1 MIGERRGEFEGGEG
15 GLQQGARDEGNGGGA
30 KGFHGVRPINAQTAA
45 LAIGICFPADL
56 LFPRDTML
64 YHCVYFWLKPELT
77 PAQRAEFRRGVESL
91 KAVKS
96 IESAAIGGPAATTR
110 RPVID
115 HSYDVALIVVCKDVA
130 AEAAYQVDPL
140 HLAFVEKFK
149 TFWTRVQ
156 IYDSE

>member
-1 MIGERRGEFEGGEG
+1 
-15 GLQQGARDEGNGGGA
+15 
-30 KGFHGVRPINAQTAA
+30 
-45 LAIGICFPADL
+45 
-56 LFPRDTML
+56 ML

-77 PAQRAEFRRGVESL
+77 AAQRADFRRGVESL
-91 KAVKS
+91 KGIKAVAKVS
-96 IESAAIGGPAATTR
+96 IGTPAGTTR

-115 HSYDVALIVVCKDVA
+115 ASYDVALIVECRDVA

-140 HLAFVEKFK
+140 HLAFVEQFK

>member
-1 MIGERRGEFEGGEG
+1 
-15 GLQQGARDEGNGGGA
+15 
-30 KGFHGVRPINAQTAA
+30 
-45 LAIGICFPADL
+45 
-56 LFPRDTML
+56 ML

-77 PAQRAEFRRGVESL
+77 AEQRAEFRRGVETL
-91 KAVKS
+91 KGIKS
-96 IESAAIGGPAATTR
+96 VEQVSVGGPAATTR

-115 HSYDVALIVVCKDVA
+115 ASYDVALIVVAKDVA

-140 HLAFVEKFK
+140 HLAFVENFK

>member
-1 MIGERRGEFEGGEG
+1 
-15 GLQQGARDEGNGGGA
+15 
-30 KGFHGVRPINAQTAA
+30 
-45 LAIGICFPADL
+45 
-56 LFPRDTML
+56 ML

-77 PAQRAEFRRGVESL
+77 PEQRAEFRRGVETL
-91 KAVKS
+91 KGIK
-96 IESAAIGGPAATTR
+96 AAAQVSVGVPAKTTL

-115 HSYDVALIVVCKDVA
+115 ASYDVALIVVCANVA
-130 AEAAYQVDPL
+130 AEAAYQVDPI